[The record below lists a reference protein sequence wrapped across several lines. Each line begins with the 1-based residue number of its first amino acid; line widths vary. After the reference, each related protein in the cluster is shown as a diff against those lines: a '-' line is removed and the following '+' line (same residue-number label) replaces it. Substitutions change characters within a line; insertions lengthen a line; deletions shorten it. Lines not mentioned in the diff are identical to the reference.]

1 MKKNER
7 QILFSYI
14 RAHGGAAL
22 YIAGA
27 AAVFA
32 AVFVLPACRPCRC
45 CMRRCSARRAA
56 FLRAA
61 RIHPVPQA
69 LPGTGARDA
78 GAAGIGGT
86 AAPSGAVEELYD
98 EALRRLCAML
108 AKSETDR
115 QRQLVES
122 ADYFTMWIHQIKTP
136 IAAMQLILR
145 EQDDARSRELLAE
158 LFRIDRY
165 AEMALTYARLESP
178 TTDLVL
184 ARFEIEPIVRRVVR
198 QYAGQFVR
206 RHIAL
211 RCEIEP
217 VRALTDEKWL
227 AFILGQLLSNAV
239 KYTEN
244 GTVTV
249 RVTKE
254 LVLSVS
260 DTGIGIAPE
269 DLPRIFEK
277 GFTGYNGRA
286 GRKSTGLGMYLSR
299 CAAESSGTGSRCSP
313 RPGGARRS
321 PSICARRTSA
331 SNKGRGFR
339 AACPAPRGE
348 PFFCAETACDRPCDK
363 NVRSRA
369 RFVR

>member
-1 MKKNER
+1 MKKKEW
-7 QILFSYI
+7 QILLSYI
-14 RAHGGAAL
+14 RAHIGVAL
-22 YIAGA
+22 FLAGS

-32 AVFVLPACRPCRC
+32 VVLFLSGLPAEPVRY
-45 CMRRCSARRAA
+45 AA
-56 FLRAA
+56 LLCA
-61 RIHPVPQA
+61 VGGVVCA
-69 LPGTGARDA
+69 LPGYLQYRRRYK
-78 GAAGIGGT
+78 AAELALQGLPE
-86 AAPSGAVEELYD
+86 AVDRLRAPSGAVEEAYD
-98 EALRRLCAML
+98 AALRRLCAML

-115 QRQLVES
+115 QRQRIES

-158 LFRIDRY
+158 LFRIDQY

-184 ARFEIEPIVRRVVR
+184 RRCAVEPIVRSVVR

-206 RHIAL
+206 RHVAL

-217 VRALTDEKWL
+217 VCALTDEKWL

-299 CAAESSGTGSRCSP
+299 CAAEKLGHRISVQSAPGQGTTVSVDL
-313 RPGGARRS
+313 RS
-321 PSICARRTSA
+321 VDL
-331 SNKGRGFR
+331 GV
-339 AACPAPRGE
+339 E
-348 PFFCAETACDRPCDK
+348 
-363 NVRSRA
+363 
-369 RFVR
+369 

>member
-1 MKKNER
+1 MKKKEW
-7 QILFSYI
+7 QILLSYI
-14 RAHGGAAL
+14 RAHIGVAL
-22 YIAGA
+22 FLAGS

-32 AVFVLPACRPCRC
+32 VVLFLSGLPAEPVRY
-45 CMRRCSARRAA
+45 AA
-56 FLRAA
+56 LLCA
-61 RIHPVPQA
+61 VGGVVCA
-69 LPGTGARDA
+69 LPGYLQYRRRYK
-78 GAAGIGGT
+78 AAELALQGLPE
-86 AAPSGAVEELYD
+86 AVDRLRAPSGAVEEAYD
-98 EALRRLCAML
+98 AALRRLCAML

-115 QRQLVES
+115 QRQRIEN
-122 ADYFTMWIHQIKTP
+122 ADSFTLWVHQIKTP

-158 LFRIDRY
+158 LFRIDQY

-184 ARFEIEPIVRRVVR
+184 RRCAVEPIVRSVVR

-206 RHIAL
+206 RHVAL

-217 VRALTDEKWL
+217 VCALTDEKWL

-299 CAAESSGTGSRCSP
+299 CAAEKLGHRISVQSAPGQGTTVSVDL
-313 RPGGARRS
+313 RS
-321 PSICARRTSA
+321 VDL
-331 SNKGRGFR
+331 GV
-339 AACPAPRGE
+339 E
-348 PFFCAETACDRPCDK
+348 
-363 NVRSRA
+363 
-369 RFVR
+369 

>member
-1 MKKNER
+1 MKKKEW
-7 QILFSYI
+7 QILLSYI
-14 RAHGGAAL
+14 RAHIGVAL
-22 YIAGA
+22 FLAGS

-32 AVFVLPACRPCRC
+32 VVLFLSGLPAEPVRY
-45 CMRRCSARRAA
+45 AA
-56 FLRAA
+56 LLCA
-61 RIHPVPQA
+61 VGGVVCA
-69 LPGTGARDA
+69 LPGYLQYRRRYK
-78 GAAGIGGT
+78 AAELALQGLPE
-86 AAPSGAVEELYD
+86 AVDRLRAPSGAVEEAYD
-98 EALRRLCAML
+98 AALRRLCAML

-115 QRQLVES
+115 QRQRIEN

-158 LFRIDRY
+158 LFRIDQY

-184 ARFEIEPIVRRVVR
+184 RRCAVEPIVRSVVR

-206 RHIAL
+206 RHVAL

-217 VRALTDEKWL
+217 VCVLTDEKWL

-299 CAAESSGTGSRCSP
+299 CAAEKLGHRISVQSAPGQGTTVSVDL
-313 RPGGARRS
+313 RS
-321 PSICARRTSA
+321 VDL
-331 SNKGRGFR
+331 GV
-339 AACPAPRGE
+339 E
-348 PFFCAETACDRPCDK
+348 
-363 NVRSRA
+363 
-369 RFVR
+369 

>member
-1 MKKNER
+1 MKKKEW
-7 QILFSYI
+7 QILLSYI
-14 RAHGGAAL
+14 RAHIGVAL
-22 YIAGA
+22 FLAGS

-32 AVFVLPACRPCRC
+32 VVLFLSGLPAEPVRY
-45 CMRRCSARRAA
+45 AA
-56 FLRAA
+56 LLCA
-61 RIHPVPQA
+61 VGGVVCA
-69 LPGTGARDA
+69 LPGYLQYRRRYK
-78 GAAGIGGT
+78 AAELALQGLPE
-86 AAPSGAVEELYD
+86 AVDRLRAPSGAVEEAYD
-98 EALRRLCAML
+98 AALRRLCAML

-115 QRQLVES
+115 QRQRIEN

-145 EQDDARSRELLAE
+145 EQDDVRSRELLAE
-158 LFRIDRY
+158 LFRIDQY

-184 ARFEIEPIVRRVVR
+184 RRCAVEPIVRSVVR

-206 RHIAL
+206 RHVAL

-217 VRALTDEKWL
+217 VCALTDEKWL

-299 CAAESSGTGSRCSP
+299 CAAEKLGHRISVQSAPGQGTTVSVDL
-313 RPGGARRS
+313 RS
-321 PSICARRTSA
+321 VDL
-331 SNKGRGFR
+331 GV
-339 AACPAPRGE
+339 E
-348 PFFCAETACDRPCDK
+348 
-363 NVRSRA
+363 
-369 RFVR
+369 

>member
-1 MKKNER
+1 MKKKEW
-7 QILFSYI
+7 QILLSYI
-14 RAHGGAAL
+14 RARIGVAL
-22 YIAGA
+22 FLAGS

-32 AVFVLPACRPCRC
+32 VVLFLSGLPAEPVRY
-45 CMRRCSARRAA
+45 AA
-56 FLRAA
+56 LLCA
-61 RIHPVPQA
+61 VGGVVCA
-69 LPGTGARDA
+69 LPGYLQYRRRYK
-78 GAAGIGGT
+78 AAELALQGLPE
-86 AAPSGAVEELYD
+86 AVDRLRAPSGAVEEAYD
-98 EALRRLCAML
+98 AALRRLCAML

-115 QRQLVES
+115 QRQRIEN

-158 LFRIDRY
+158 LFRIDQY

-184 ARFEIEPIVRRVVR
+184 RRCAVEPIVRSVVR

-206 RHIAL
+206 RHVAL

-217 VRALTDEKWL
+217 VCALTDEKWL

-299 CAAESSGTGSRCSP
+299 CAAEKLGHRISVQSAPGQGTTVSVDL
-313 RPGGARRS
+313 RS
-321 PSICARRTSA
+321 VDL
-331 SNKGRGFR
+331 GV
-339 AACPAPRGE
+339 E
-348 PFFCAETACDRPCDK
+348 
-363 NVRSRA
+363 
-369 RFVR
+369 

>member
-1 MKKNER
+1 MTIN
-7 QILFSYI
+7 
-14 RAHGGAAL
+14 
-22 YIAGA
+22 
-27 AAVFA
+27 
-32 AVFVLPACRPCRC
+32 
-45 CMRRCSARRAA
+45 SAN
-56 FLRAA
+56 
-61 RIHPVPQA
+61 
-69 LPGTGARDA
+69 
-78 GAAGIGGT
+78 
-86 AAPSGAVEELYD
+86 
-98 EALRRLCAML
+98 
-108 AKSETDR
+108 
-115 QRQLVES
+115 
-122 ADYFTMWIHQIKTP
+122 
-136 IAAMQLILR
+136 LILTLSPDYTHLASLR
-145 EQDDARSRELLAE
+145 DGSRELLAE
-158 LFRIDRY
+158 LFRIDQY

-184 ARFEIEPIVRRVVR
+184 RRCAVEPIVRSVVR

-206 RHIAL
+206 RHVAL

-217 VRALTDEKWL
+217 VCALTDEKWL

-299 CAAESSGTGSRCSP
+299 CAAEKLGHRISVQSAPGQGTTVSVDL
-313 RPGGARRS
+313 RS
-321 PSICARRTSA
+321 VDL
-331 SNKGRGFR
+331 GV
-339 AACPAPRGE
+339 E
-348 PFFCAETACDRPCDK
+348 
-363 NVRSRA
+363 
-369 RFVR
+369 

>member
-1 MKKNER
+1 MKKKEW
-7 QILFSYI
+7 QILLSYI
-14 RAHGGAAL
+14 RAHIGVAL
-22 YIAGA
+22 FLAGS

-32 AVFVLPACRPCRC
+32 VVLFLSGLPAEPVRY
-45 CMRRCSARRAA
+45 AA
-56 FLRAA
+56 LLCA
-61 RIHPVPQA
+61 VGGVVCA
-69 LPGTGARDA
+69 LPGYLQYRRRYR
-78 GAAGIGGT
+78 AAELALQGLPE
-86 AAPSGAVEELYD
+86 AVDRLCAPLGAVEEAYD
-98 EALRRLCAML
+98 AALRRLCAMF

-115 QRQLVES
+115 QRQRIEN

-158 LFRIDRY
+158 LFRIDQY

-184 ARFEIEPIVRRVVR
+184 RRCAVEPIVRSVVR

-206 RHIAL
+206 RHVAL

-217 VRALTDEKWL
+217 VCALTDEKWL

-299 CAAESSGTGSRCSP
+299 CAAEKLGHRISVQSAPGQGTTVSVDL
-313 RPGGARRS
+313 RS
-321 PSICARRTSA
+321 VDL
-331 SNKGRGFR
+331 GV
-339 AACPAPRGE
+339 E
-348 PFFCAETACDRPCDK
+348 
-363 NVRSRA
+363 
-369 RFVR
+369 

>member
-1 MKKNER
+1 MKKKEW
-7 QILFSYI
+7 QILLSYI
-14 RAHGGAAL
+14 RAHIGVAL
-22 YIAGA
+22 FLAGS

-32 AVFVLPACRPCRC
+32 VVLFLSGLPAEPVRY
-45 CMRRCSARRAA
+45 AA
-56 FLRAA
+56 LLCAVGGV
-61 RIHPVPQA
+61 ICA
-69 LPGTGARDA
+69 LPGYLQYRRRYK
-78 GAAGIGGT
+78 AAELALQGLPE
-86 AAPSGAVEELYD
+86 AVDRLRAPSGAVEEAYD
-98 EALRRLCAML
+98 AALRRLCAML

-115 QRQLVES
+115 QRQRIEN

-158 LFRIDRY
+158 LFRIDQY

-184 ARFEIEPIVRRVVR
+184 RQCAVEPIVRSVVR

-206 RHIAL
+206 RHVAL

-217 VRALTDEKWL
+217 VCALTDEKWL

-299 CAAESSGTGSRCSP
+299 CAAEKLGHRISVQSAPGQGTTVSVDL
-313 RPGGARRS
+313 RS
-321 PSICARRTSA
+321 VDL
-331 SNKGRGFR
+331 GV
-339 AACPAPRGE
+339 E
-348 PFFCAETACDRPCDK
+348 
-363 NVRSRA
+363 
-369 RFVR
+369 

>member
-1 MKKNER
+1 MKKKEW
-7 QILFSYI
+7 QILLSYI
-14 RAHGGAAL
+14 RAHIGVAL
-22 YIAGA
+22 FLAGS

-32 AVFVLPACRPCRC
+32 VVLFLSGLPAEPVRY
-45 CMRRCSARRAA
+45 AA
-56 FLRAA
+56 LLCA
-61 RIHPVPQA
+61 VGGVVCA
-69 LPGTGARDA
+69 LPGYLQYRRRYK
-78 GAAGIGGT
+78 AAELALQGLPE
-86 AAPSGAVEELYD
+86 AVDRLRAPLGAVEEAYD
-98 EALRRLCAML
+98 AALRRLCAML

-115 QRQLVES
+115 QRQRIEN

-158 LFRIDRY
+158 LFRIDQY

-184 ARFEIEPIVRRVVR
+184 RRCAVEPIVRSVVR

-206 RHIAL
+206 RHVAL

-217 VRALTDEKWL
+217 VCALTDEKWL

-299 CAAESSGTGSRCSP
+299 CAAEKLGHRISVQSAPGQGTTVSVDL
-313 RPGGARRS
+313 RS
-321 PSICARRTSA
+321 VDLSV
-331 SNKGRGFR
+331 
-339 AACPAPRGE
+339 E
-348 PFFCAETACDRPCDK
+348 
-363 NVRSRA
+363 
-369 RFVR
+369 

>member
-1 MKKNER
+1 MKKKGW
-7 QILFSYI
+7 QILLSYI
-14 RAHGGAAL
+14 RAHIGVAL
-22 YIAGA
+22 FLAGS

-32 AVFVLPACRPCRC
+32 VVLFLSGLPAEPVRY
-45 CMRRCSARRAA
+45 AA
-56 FLRAA
+56 LLCA
-61 RIHPVPQA
+61 VGGVVCA
-69 LPGTGARDA
+69 LPGYLQYRRRYK
-78 GAAGIGGT
+78 AAELALQGLPE
-86 AAPSGAVEELYD
+86 AVDRLRAPSGAVEEAYD
-98 EALRRLCAML
+98 AALRRLCAML

-115 QRQLVES
+115 QRQRIEN

-158 LFRIDRY
+158 LFRIDQY

-184 ARFEIEPIVRRVVR
+184 RRCAVEPIVRSVVR

-206 RHIAL
+206 RHVAL

-217 VRALTDEKWL
+217 VCALTDEKWL

-299 CAAESSGTGSRCSP
+299 CAAERLGHRISVQSAPGQGTTVSVDL
-313 RPGGARRS
+313 RS
-321 PSICARRTSA
+321 VDL
-331 SNKGRGFR
+331 GV
-339 AACPAPRGE
+339 E
-348 PFFCAETACDRPCDK
+348 
-363 NVRSRA
+363 
-369 RFVR
+369 

>member
-1 MKKNER
+1 MKKKEW
-7 QILFSYI
+7 QILLSYI
-14 RAHGGAAL
+14 RAHIGVAL
-22 YIAGA
+22 FLAGS

-32 AVFVLPACRPCRC
+32 VVLFLSGLPAEPVRY
-45 CMRRCSARRAA
+45 AA
-56 FLRAA
+56 LLCAVGGV
-61 RIHPVPQA
+61 ICA
-69 LPGTGARDA
+69 LPGYLQYRRRYR
-78 GAAGIGGT
+78 AAELALQGLPE
-86 AAPSGAVEELYD
+86 AVDRLRAPSGAVEEAYD
-98 EALRRLCAML
+98 AALRRLCAML

-115 QRQLVES
+115 QRQRIEN

-158 LFRIDRY
+158 LFRIDQY

-184 ARFEIEPIVRRVVR
+184 RRCAVEPIVRSVVR

-206 RHIAL
+206 RHVAL

-217 VRALTDEKWL
+217 VCALTDEKWL

-299 CAAESSGTGSRCSP
+299 CAAEKLGHRISVQSAPGQGTTVSVDL
-313 RPGGARRS
+313 RS
-321 PSICARRTSA
+321 VDL
-331 SNKGRGFR
+331 GV
-339 AACPAPRGE
+339 E
-348 PFFCAETACDRPCDK
+348 
-363 NVRSRA
+363 
-369 RFVR
+369 

>member
-1 MKKNER
+1 MKKKGW
-7 QILFSYI
+7 QILLSYI
-14 RAHGGAAL
+14 RAHIGVAL
-22 YIAGA
+22 FLAGS

-32 AVFVLPACRPCRC
+32 VVLFLSGLPAEPVRY
-45 CMRRCSARRAA
+45 AA
-56 FLRAA
+56 LLCA
-61 RIHPVPQA
+61 VGGVVCA
-69 LPGTGARDA
+69 LPGYLQYRRRYK
-78 GAAGIGGT
+78 AAELALQGLPE
-86 AAPSGAVEELYD
+86 AVDRLRAPSGAVEEAYD
-98 EALRRLCAML
+98 AALRRLCAML

-115 QRQLVES
+115 QRQRIES

-158 LFRIDRY
+158 LFRIDQY

-184 ARFEIEPIVRRVVR
+184 RRCAVEPIVRSVVR

-206 RHIAL
+206 RHVAL

-217 VRALTDEKWL
+217 VCALTDEKWL

-299 CAAESSGTGSRCSP
+299 CAAEKLGHRISVQSAPGQGTTVSVDL
-313 RPGGARRS
+313 RS
-321 PSICARRTSA
+321 VDL
-331 SNKGRGFR
+331 GV
-339 AACPAPRGE
+339 E
-348 PFFCAETACDRPCDK
+348 
-363 NVRSRA
+363 
-369 RFVR
+369 

>member
-1 MKKNER
+1 MKKKEW
-7 QILFSYI
+7 QILLSYI
-14 RAHGGAAL
+14 RAHIGVAL
-22 YIAGA
+22 FLAGS

-32 AVFVLPACRPCRC
+32 VVLFLSGLPAEPVRY
-45 CMRRCSARRAA
+45 AA
-56 FLRAA
+56 LLCA
-61 RIHPVPQA
+61 VGGVVCA
-69 LPGTGARDA
+69 LPGYLQYRRRYR
-78 GAAGIGGT
+78 AAELALQGLPE
-86 AAPSGAVEELYD
+86 AVDRLRAPSGAVEEAYD
-98 EALRRLCAML
+98 AALRRLCAML

-115 QRQLVES
+115 QRQRIES

-158 LFRIDRY
+158 LFRIDQY

-184 ARFEIEPIVRRVVR
+184 RRCAVEPIVRSVVR

-206 RHIAL
+206 RHVAL

-217 VRALTDEKWL
+217 VCALTDEKWL

-299 CAAESSGTGSRCSP
+299 CAAEKLGHRISVQSAPGQGTTVSVDL
-313 RPGGARRS
+313 RS
-321 PSICARRTSA
+321 VDL
-331 SNKGRGFR
+331 GV
-339 AACPAPRGE
+339 E
-348 PFFCAETACDRPCDK
+348 
-363 NVRSRA
+363 
-369 RFVR
+369 

>member
-1 MKKNER
+1 MKKKEW
-7 QILFSYI
+7 QILLSYI
-14 RAHGGAAL
+14 RAHIGVAL
-22 YIAGA
+22 FLAGS

-32 AVFVLPACRPCRC
+32 VVLFLSGLPAEPVRY
-45 CMRRCSARRAA
+45 AA
-56 FLRAA
+56 LLCA
-61 RIHPVPQA
+61 VGGVVCA
-69 LPGTGARDA
+69 LPGYLQYRRRYK
-78 GAAGIGGT
+78 AAELALQGLPE
-86 AAPSGAVEELYD
+86 AVDRLRAPSGAVEEAYD
-98 EALRRLCAML
+98 AALRRLCAML
-108 AKSETDR
+108 AKGETDR
-115 QRQLVES
+115 QRQRIEN

-158 LFRIDRY
+158 LFRIDQY

-184 ARFEIEPIVRRVVR
+184 RRCAVEPIVRSVVR
-198 QYAGQFVR
+198 QHAGQFVR
-206 RHIAL
+206 RHVAL

-217 VRALTDEKWL
+217 VCALTDEKWL

-299 CAAESSGTGSRCSP
+299 CAAEKLGHRISVQSAPGQGTTVSVDL
-313 RPGGARRS
+313 RS
-321 PSICARRTSA
+321 VDL
-331 SNKGRGFR
+331 GV
-339 AACPAPRGE
+339 E
-348 PFFCAETACDRPCDK
+348 
-363 NVRSRA
+363 
-369 RFVR
+369 

>member
-1 MKKNER
+1 MKKKEW
-7 QILFSYI
+7 QILLSYI
-14 RAHGGAAL
+14 RAHIGVAL
-22 YIAGA
+22 FLAGS

-32 AVFVLPACRPCRC
+32 VVLFLSGLPAEPVRY
-45 CMRRCSARRAA
+45 AA
-56 FLRAA
+56 LLCAVGGV
-61 RIHPVPQA
+61 ICA
-69 LPGTGARDA
+69 LPGYLQYRRRYK
-78 GAAGIGGT
+78 AAELALQGLPE
-86 AAPSGAVEELYD
+86 AVDRLRAPSGAVEEAYD
-98 EALRRLCAML
+98 AALRRLCAML

-115 QRQLVES
+115 QRQRIEN

-158 LFRIDRY
+158 LFRIDQY

-184 ARFEIEPIVRRVVR
+184 RRCAVEPIVRSVVR
-198 QYAGQFVR
+198 QYAGQCVR
-206 RHIAL
+206 RHVAL

-217 VRALTDEKWL
+217 VCALTDEKWL

-299 CAAESSGTGSRCSP
+299 CAAEKLGHRISVQSAPGQGTTVSVDL
-313 RPGGARRS
+313 RS
-321 PSICARRTSA
+321 VDL
-331 SNKGRGFR
+331 GV
-339 AACPAPRGE
+339 E
-348 PFFCAETACDRPCDK
+348 
-363 NVRSRA
+363 
-369 RFVR
+369 

>member
-1 MKKNER
+1 MKKKEW
-7 QILFSYI
+7 QILLSYI
-14 RAHGGAAL
+14 RAHIGVAL
-22 YIAGA
+22 FLAGS

-32 AVFVLPACRPCRC
+32 VVLFLSGLPAEPVRY
-45 CMRRCSARRAA
+45 AA
-56 FLRAA
+56 LLCA
-61 RIHPVPQA
+61 VGGVVCA
-69 LPGTGARDA
+69 LPGYLQYRRRYK
-78 GAAGIGGT
+78 AAELALQGLPE
-86 AAPSGAVEELYD
+86 AVDRLRASSGAVEEAYD
-98 EALRRLCAML
+98 AALRRLCAML

-115 QRQLVES
+115 QRQRIEN

-158 LFRIDRY
+158 LFRIDQY

-184 ARFEIEPIVRRVVR
+184 RRCAVEPIVRSVVR

-217 VRALTDEKWL
+217 VCALTDEKWL

-254 LVLSVS
+254 PVLSVS

-299 CAAESSGTGSRCSP
+299 CAAEKLGHRISVQSAPGQGTTVSVDL
-313 RPGGARRS
+313 RS
-321 PSICARRTSA
+321 VDL
-331 SNKGRGFR
+331 GV
-339 AACPAPRGE
+339 E
-348 PFFCAETACDRPCDK
+348 
-363 NVRSRA
+363 
-369 RFVR
+369 

>member
-1 MKKNER
+1 MKKKEW
-7 QILFSYI
+7 QILLSYI
-14 RAHGGAAL
+14 RAHIGVAL
-22 YIAGA
+22 FLAGS

-32 AVFVLPACRPCRC
+32 VVLFLSGLPAEPVRY
-45 CMRRCSARRAA
+45 AA
-56 FLRAA
+56 LLCA
-61 RIHPVPQA
+61 VGGVVCA
-69 LPGTGARDA
+69 LPGYLQYRRRYK
-78 GAAGIGGT
+78 AAGLALQGLPE
-86 AAPSGAVEELYD
+86 AVDRLRAPSGAVEEAYD
-98 EALRRLCAML
+98 AALRRLCAML

-115 QRQLVES
+115 QRQRIEN

-158 LFRIDRY
+158 LFRIDQY

-184 ARFEIEPIVRRVVR
+184 RRCAVEPIVRSVVR

-206 RHIAL
+206 RHVAL

-217 VRALTDEKWL
+217 VCALTDEKWL

-299 CAAESSGTGSRCSP
+299 CAAEKLGHRISVQSAPGQGTTVSVDL
-313 RPGGARRS
+313 RS
-321 PSICARRTSA
+321 VDL
-331 SNKGRGFR
+331 GV
-339 AACPAPRGE
+339 E
-348 PFFCAETACDRPCDK
+348 
-363 NVRSRA
+363 
-369 RFVR
+369 

>member
-1 MKKNER
+1 MKKKEW
-7 QILFSYI
+7 QILLSYI
-14 RAHGGAAL
+14 RAHIGVAL
-22 YIAGA
+22 FLAGS

-32 AVFVLPACRPCRC
+32 VVLFLSGLPAEPVRY
-45 CMRRCSARRAA
+45 AA
-56 FLRAA
+56 LLCA
-61 RIHPVPQA
+61 VGGVVCA
-69 LPGTGARDA
+69 LPGYLQYRRRYK
-78 GAAGIGGT
+78 AAELALQGLPE
-86 AAPSGAVEELYD
+86 AVDRLRAPSGAVEEAYD
-98 EALRRLCAML
+98 AALRRLCAML

-115 QRQLVES
+115 QRQRIEN

-158 LFRIDRY
+158 LFRIDQY

-184 ARFEIEPIVRRVVR
+184 RRCAVEPIVRSVVR

-206 RHIAL
+206 RHVAL

-217 VRALTDEKWL
+217 VCALTDEKWL

-299 CAAESSGTGSRCSP
+299 CAAEKLGHRISVQSAPGQGTTVSVDL
-313 RPGGARRS
+313 RS
-321 PSICARRTSA
+321 VDLGI
-331 SNKGRGFR
+331 
-339 AACPAPRGE
+339 E
-348 PFFCAETACDRPCDK
+348 
-363 NVRSRA
+363 
-369 RFVR
+369 

>member
-1 MKKNER
+1 MKKKEW
-7 QILFSYI
+7 QILLSYI
-14 RAHGGAAL
+14 RAHIGVAL
-22 YIAGA
+22 FLAGS

-32 AVFVLPACRPCRC
+32 VVLFLSGLPAEPVRY
-45 CMRRCSARRAA
+45 AA
-56 FLRAA
+56 LLCA
-61 RIHPVPQA
+61 VGGVVCA
-69 LPGTGARDA
+69 LPGYLQYRRRYK
-78 GAAGIGGT
+78 AAELALQGLPE
-86 AAPSGAVEELYD
+86 AVDRLRAPLGAVEEAYD
-98 EALRRLCAML
+98 AALRRLCAML

-115 QRQLVES
+115 QRQRIES

-145 EQDDARSRELLAE
+145 EQDDVRSRELLAE
-158 LFRIDRY
+158 LFRIDQY

-184 ARFEIEPIVRRVVR
+184 RRCAVEPIVRSVVR

-206 RHIAL
+206 RHVAL

-217 VRALTDEKWL
+217 VCALTDEKWL

-254 LVLSVS
+254 PVLSVS

-299 CAAESSGTGSRCSP
+299 CAAEKLGHRISVQSAPGQGTTVSVDL
-313 RPGGARRS
+313 RS
-321 PSICARRTSA
+321 VDL
-331 SNKGRGFR
+331 GV
-339 AACPAPRGE
+339 E
-348 PFFCAETACDRPCDK
+348 
-363 NVRSRA
+363 
-369 RFVR
+369 